1 MGSGLEGA
9 WRSILLGK
17 NPFHHVC
24 MLWRHGKKASPHPSS
39 PFAHAPF
46 NYDDFGRQL
55 PSDLQNGLAWASF
68 LTFTS
73 GCLSVW
79 ARVVPGEEPAG
90 MQRGA
95 GGPSPTWPGS
105 LGDLRHP
112 APAACITHIPTHELV
127 SHMHFCFFL
136 FLCLQLV
143 YLISVC
149 LGCLLLWVSC
159 HDQNLIIS
167 SDVAVLYIGKGQWS
181 IAAGSN
187 NAGKTT
193 KAPITSLQCIW
204 TESVGGLGVILLV
217 MGMDFFNSCP
227 LCFLYISV

>member
-1 MGSGLEGA
+1 MSFSAEGKYCTETLWSGRMGSGLEGA

-112 APAACITHIPTHELV
+112 APDACITRIPTHELV
-127 SHMHFCFFL
+127 SHMHFFF
-136 FLCLQLV
+136 FSF
-143 YLISVC
+143 SVC
-149 LGCLLLWVSC
+149 S
-159 HDQNLIIS
+159 
-167 SDVAVLYIGKGQWS
+167 WS
-181 IAAGSN
+181 IWSLCAWAVCCCERLAMIKTLLSRVMSQCYILEKGS
-187 NAGKTT
+187 
-193 KAPITSLQCIW
+193 
-204 TESVGGLGVILLV
+204 GV
-217 MGMDFFNSCP
+217 
-227 LCFLYISV
+227 